1 MRMHFLGKHLA
12 TTVTVLYSDYT
23 WMSVHQQPGYQST
36 SYYTIILI
44 YIWSAYCDN
53 SIRES
58 CEIITQQHVK
68 IVCFHFTCKS
78 TVILAKVVYL
88 LIVCNISNNTIAI
101 VWWYYIQQN
110 TERISW
116 IDCGMNEYHN
126 FKVTG
131 SDCES
136 LTVSMS
142 HYHNHPLASYT
153 HHPEYNQWSIVIVLS
168 AILYSRP

>member
-12 TTVTVLYSDYT
+12 TTVTMLYSDYT

-53 SIRES
+53 SILES

-68 IVCFHFTCKS
+68 YVCFHFTCKCI
-78 TVILAKVVYL
+78 VILATVVYH
-88 LIVCNISNNTIAI
+88 LIVCNIPNNIIA
-101 VWWYYIQQN
+101 VVLFYYIQQS

-116 IDCGMNEYHN
+116 IDCGMNEQHN
-126 FKVTG
+126 SKVTDF
-131 SDCES
+131 DCGS

-142 HYHNHPLASYT
+142 HYPNHPLASYT
-153 HHPEYNQWSIVIVLS
+153 HHPECNQWSIVIVLS